1 MRHTNVEAIFQQELE
16 KFQQALNE
24 RVTETCGRI
33 EAEYLPFVANDV
45 EMNAYMMAA
54 DLVRGIV
61 AGDKEAIDR
70 VKIADM
76 GYSAEQMRTAIYR
89 QHKDD
94 LQTAII
100 KDLERKVE
108 YLESL
113 IKSSQGY

>member
-33 EAEYLPFVANDV
+33 EAEYMPFVANDV

-70 VKIADM
+70 MDIS

-113 IKSSQGY
+113 IKSGRGY

>member
-33 EAEYLPFVANDV
+33 EAEYMPFVASDV

-54 DLVRGIV
+54 DLVSGIV

-70 VKIADM
+70 MDISS
-76 GYSAEQMRTAIYR
+76 YSAEQMRTAIYR

-113 IKSSQGY
+113 IKSGRGY

>member
-1 MRHTNVEAIFQQELE
+1 MRHTDVEAIFQQELE

-54 DLVRGIV
+54 DLVSGIV
-61 AGDKEAIDR
+61 AGNKEAIDR
-70 VKIADM
+70 MNIS
-76 GYSAEQMRTAIYR
+76 GYSAEQMRTAIYH

-94 LQTAII
+94 LQTEII

-113 IKSSQGY
+113 IKSGRGY